1 MAMALTEDK
10 AAWQHA
16 HNVLR
21 ADPDSVR
28 ARVVLCM
35 LSVAGGNES
44 LARRHARRILE
55 LQPGFTA
62 KRWAWPGCFKNQSHY
77 TDVVQLLS
85 AAGL

>member
-1 MAMALTEDK
+1 MMIAGDK

-21 ADPDSVR
+21 VDPGRVR
-28 ARVVLCM
+28 PRVVLCM
-35 LSVAGGNES
+35 LSAAAGNHS
-44 LARRHARRILE
+44 LARRHARQILE

-62 KRWAWPGCFKNQSHY
+62 ERWAWPGCFKNRRHY
-77 TDVVQLLS
+77 EEGVRFLS